1 MVNMVKN
8 NYACYNEMKIDQNLL
23 REFHDHNIP
32 HIILRF
38 RFKSTNIDL
47 ANIEHWTNIWK
58 WYKHSPHW
66 KHLD

>member
-47 ANIEHWTNIWK
+47 ANIEH
-58 WYKHSPHW
+58 
-66 KHLD
+66 